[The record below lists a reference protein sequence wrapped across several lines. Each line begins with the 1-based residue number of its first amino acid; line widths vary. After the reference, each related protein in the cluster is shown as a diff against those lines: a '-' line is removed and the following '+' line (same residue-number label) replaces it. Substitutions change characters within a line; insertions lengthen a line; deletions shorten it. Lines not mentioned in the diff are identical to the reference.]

1 MATPSTANLY
11 LGAGEIWFNRFDS
24 SGNKTQWR
32 HLGNC
37 SKFELDPNVNTVEKY
52 SSMSG
57 ARGLLSRAVVQ
68 TGASVSLTLNEFDP
82 ENVALAFLGATT
94 VAGLQT
100 TGTATDLT
108 TAPAIVKK
116 GSALDTGK
124 RKIVVTSAKK
134 SPSTALTSGT
144 DYTYDSDS
152 GLITILPGATN
163 ITDGDTLL
171 WTGTYP
177 TITTPIVQALSNALL
192 LGALRFRSATDA
204 VGPRYVVDVWRASM
218 QPDGAI
224 GFIGNDYA
232 EIGFKA
238 ACLQDTSQAA
248 GNQFFQAQQL

>member
-1 MATPSTANLY
+1 MATPSTSNLY
-11 LGAGEIWFNRFDS
+11 LGAGEIWFNRFDT

-68 TGASVSLTLNEFDP
+68 TGASVSMTLNEFDP
-82 ENVALAFLGATT
+82 ENLALAFLGVTT

-100 TGTATDLT
+100 GGTATDLT
-108 TAPAIVKK
+108 TAPATAKK
-116 GSALDTGK
+116 GYSLDTGK

-134 SPSTALTSGT
+134 SPSTALVSGT

-152 GLITILPGATN
+152 GLINILPGATA
-163 ITDGDTLL
+163 IADGDTLL
-171 WTGTYP
+171 WTGTFP
-177 TITTPIVQALSNALL
+177 AITTPIVQALANALL
-192 LGALRFRSATDA
+192 IGALRFRSASDA
-204 VGPRYVVDVWRASM
+204 VGPRFVVDVWKASI
-218 QPDGAI
+218 QPDGAVGLI
-224 GFIGNDYA
+224 GTDYG
-232 EIGFKA
+232 ELGFKA